1 MINRNE
7 AWEREKRNSGLDF
20 PSKSLGAWQ
29 QKRELSM
36 LLNSYSPSSQ
46 LLKPEKGAMLNIGKS
61 SISVKSLNPS
71 VKKLQLVG
79 LQLVS

>member
-1 MINRNE
+1 
-7 AWEREKRNSGLDF
+7 
-20 PSKSLGAWQ
+20 
-29 QKRELSM
+29 M